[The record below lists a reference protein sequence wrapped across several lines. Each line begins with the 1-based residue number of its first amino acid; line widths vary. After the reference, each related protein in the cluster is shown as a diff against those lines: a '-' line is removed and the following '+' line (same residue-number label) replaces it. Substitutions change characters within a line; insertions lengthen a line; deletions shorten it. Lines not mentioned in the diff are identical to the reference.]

1 MQTHSSLDQI
11 EPVSKADTE
20 ISFLLSS
27 CYLSQLE
34 ALMFLPAAL
43 QITSFSLLFA
53 AELNITFSVCYL
65 PVSFLGE
72 HTEIIFE
79 INQNISCQISLAV

>member
-43 QITSFSLLFA
+43 TDHLILTVVCCKAEYHIFSVLFA
-53 AELNITFSVCYL
+53 SVC
-65 PVSFLGE
+65 FGRA
-72 HTEIIFE
+72 HRNHI
-79 INQNISCQISLAV
+79 